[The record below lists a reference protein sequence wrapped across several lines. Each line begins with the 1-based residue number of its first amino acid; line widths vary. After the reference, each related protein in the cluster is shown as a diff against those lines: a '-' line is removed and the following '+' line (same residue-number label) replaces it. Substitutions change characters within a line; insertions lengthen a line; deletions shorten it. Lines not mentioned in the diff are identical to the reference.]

1 MEEGGIAHTTDLRR
15 LVARFD
21 RWRRSRKRGE
31 RIPASLWASATDL
44 AREEGV
50 STVARALV
58 LDYYRL
64 KERVET
70 SGSSSTIVENP
81 SFVELAVDPALS
93 TVGHEIEILR
103 KDGAKLRI
111 RSPAPHSFDFKDLVL
126 AFLETSR

>member
-1 MEEGGIAHTTDLRR
+1 
-15 LVARFD
+15 
-21 RWRRSRKRGE
+21 
-31 RIPASLWASATDL
+31 
-44 AREEGV
+44 
-50 STVARALV
+50 VARALV

-81 SFVELAVDPALS
+81 SFVELSVDPALS